1 MENEKQYFA
10 LINKVLTEG
19 VKRDKERTGVGTLGI
34 FGANLELNLKAG
46 FPLFTHRR
54 IFYKGVIGEL
64 IAFLRG
70 HTNANDFK
78 SLGCNYWDAWAEENG
93 NLGPI
98 YGYQWRNYSGF
109 NIDQLKNVIEEA
121 KVNPE
126 SRRLYVTAWN
136 PIDANKMALLPC
148 FHGFQIFI
156 NNNHLS
162 LLVNMRSSDVMIGL
176 PSDILFHSLLM
187 LVLSNEL
194 DITPHKLIFNLG
206 DAHIY
211 NNHLQFAKTVH
222 ELQIFN
228 PPQVRLHY
236 EAGIDNL
243 YPNDFIISSY
253 KHNAAKQLKVNV

>member
-10 LINKVLTEG
+10 LVNKILTEG
-19 VKRDKERTGVGTLGI
+19 VARDKERTGTGTKSI
-34 FGANLELNLKAG
+34 FGAHLELNVKAG
-46 FPLFTHRR
+46 FPLFTHRK

-64 IAFLRG
+64 ISFLRG
-70 HTNANDFK
+70 HTNVNDFK
-78 SLGCNYWDAWAEENG
+78 TLGCNYWDEWAELDG

-98 YGYQWRNYSGF
+98 YGYQWRNYAGLQ
-109 NIDQLKNVIEEA
+109 IDQLKNVIEEA

-136 PIDANKMALLPC
+136 PIDADKMALLPC
-148 FHGFQIFI
+148 FHGFQLLIH
-156 NNNHLS
+156 NNHLN
-162 LLVNMRSSDVMIGL
+162 LVVNMRSSDVMLGL
-176 PSDILFHSLLM
+176 PSDVLFHALLM

-211 NNHLQFAKTVH
+211 NNHLRFARMVH

-243 YPNDFIISSY
+243 YPNDFIIASY
-253 KHNAAKQLKVNV
+253 KHNAAKHLKINV

>member
-1 MENEKQYFA
+1 
-10 LINKVLTEG
+10 
-19 VKRDKERTGVGTLGI
+19 
-34 FGANLELNLKAG
+34 
-46 FPLFTHRR
+46 
-54 IFYKGVIGEL
+54 
-64 IAFLRG
+64 
-70 HTNANDFK
+70 
-78 SLGCNYWDAWAEENG
+78 
-93 NLGPI
+93 
-98 YGYQWRNYSGF
+98 
-109 NIDQLKNVIEEA
+109 
-121 KVNPE
+121 
-126 SRRLYVTAWN
+126 
-136 PIDANKMALLPC
+136 MALLPC

-228 PPQVRLHY
+228 PPQVRLYY